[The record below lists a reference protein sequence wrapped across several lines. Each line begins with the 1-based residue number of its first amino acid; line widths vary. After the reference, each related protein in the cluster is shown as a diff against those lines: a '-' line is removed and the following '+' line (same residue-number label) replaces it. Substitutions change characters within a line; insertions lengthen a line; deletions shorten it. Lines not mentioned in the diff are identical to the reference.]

1 MTVETIWKSLPITE
15 VEVSLQKVL
24 RCGQTFRWKNI
35 NNVWSFTIQDR
46 IVLLK
51 QDSTHI
57 HYSQVMK
64 KDTNGNHKQTLDFIN
79 DYFVLDTKL
88 TDLYAHWKLQ
98 HEPFRSKKISP
109 FDSFAGIRIL
119 RQDPWNVL
127 FHLFVH
133 QTIMS
138 REFLKCVKICVLILE
153 IISMILKVMNTIL
166 SLHQKHYQNLTLK
179 QNYVIWDL
187 DIVPNIF
194 IKQHVN
200 SPTITNILTLPLK
213 T

>member
-1 MTVETIWKSLPITE
+1 MNHSDLRKYLPLIH
-15 VEVSLQKVL
+15 LQVYE
-24 RCGQTFRWKNI
+24 
-35 NNVWSFTIQDR
+35 SFD
-46 IVLLK
+46 K
-51 QDSTHI
+51 TH
-57 HYSQVMK
+57 
-64 KDTNGNHKQTLDFIN
+64 G
-79 DYFVLDTKL
+79 
-88 TDLYAHWKLQ
+88 
-98 HEPFRSKKISP
+98 
-109 FDSFAGIRIL
+109 
-119 RQDPWNVL
+119 NVL

-138 REFLKCVKICVLILE
+138 REFLKCVKICVLILV

-166 SLHQKHYQNLTLK
+166 SRHQKHYQNLTLK

-200 SPTITNILTLPLK
+200 SPTITNISTLPSK